1 MKSYSLIVKRPFIAD
16 GVEYTVGEVVGS
28 IASHLDFGT
37 LMALAGPAD
46 RVVAIDDNEIDAFD
60 DPDGN
65 ESPLAASF
73 PDDDPADDADQTDAD
88 DEPAEPAPAAAAPP
102 AVAGAD
108 DDSLLTAGIPER
120 AAEVLRDNGLDN
132 LEAVLQWLT
141 EGNDLIDLD
150 GIGPK
155 LKKDTLTALGL

>member
-1 MKSYSLIVKRPFIAD
+1 MKSYSLIVKRNFIAD
-16 GVEYTVGEVVGS
+16 GREYSVGEVVGS

-37 LMALAGPAD
+37 LMSVAGPAD
-46 RVVAIDDNEIDAFD
+46 RVVAIDDDEV
-60 DPDGN
+60 
-65 ESPLAASF
+65 
-73 PDDDPADDADQTDAD
+73 DAD
-88 DEPAEPAPAAAAPP
+88 DVPSDIDPAADADSGDAADDDDQTEVDDDSAEPAAAAAAPP
-102 AVAGAD
+102 AVAGPD

>member
-1 MKSYSLIVKRPFIAD
+1 MKSYSLIVKRNFIAD

-37 LMALAGPAD
+37 LMGLAGPAD
-46 RVVAIDDNEIDAFD
+46 RVVAIDDNEIDAD
-60 DPDGN
+60 DEPADPD
-65 ESPLAASF
+65 PATD
-73 PDDDPADDADQTDAD
+73 DDDPADDADQTEID
-88 DEPAEPAPAAAAPP
+88 DDPAEPAPAAAAPL

-120 AAEVLRDNGLDN
+120 AAEVLRENGLDN

>member
-1 MKSYSLIVKRPFIAD
+1 MKSYSLIVKRNFIAE

-37 LMALAGPAD
+37 LMGLVGPAD
-46 RVVAIDDNEIDAFD
+46 RVVAIDDNEIDPND
-60 DPDGN
+60 DP
-65 ESPLAASF
+65 EYIPPAAADAD
-73 PDDDPADDADQTDAD
+73 DDDPADDDDQTEGD
-88 DEPAEPAPAAAAPP
+88 DEPANPGLESPALP
-102 AVAGAD
+102 AVAGPD

-120 AAEVLRDNGLDN
+120 AAEVLRDNGLET
-132 LEAVLQWLT
+132 LEAVLQWLAD
-141 EGNDLIDLD
+141 GNDLIDLD

>member
-1 MKSYSLIVKRPFIAD
+1 MKSYSLIVKRNFLAD
-16 GVEYTVGEVVGS
+16 GREYTVGEVVGS
-28 IASHLDFGT
+28 VASHLDFGT
-37 LMALAGPAD
+37 LMSVAGPAD
-46 RVVAIDDNEIDAFD
+46 RVVAIDDNEVDPND
-60 DPDGN
+60 DPEYMPPATADADDDD
-65 ESPLAASF
+65 AADDDDQTEV
-73 PDDDPADDADQTDAD
+73 DDDPA
-88 DEPAEPAPAAAAPP
+88 EPVAAAAAPL
-102 AVAGAD
+102 AVAGPD

-120 AAEVLRDNGLDN
+120 AAEVLRENGLDN